1 MMDMGTQIP
10 RLRVMEVLGRNQLLL
25 SNQIGQD
32 IDGGGALME
41 HFLQGSAALR
51 P

>member
-1 MMDMGTQIP
+1 MDMGTRIP

-25 SNQIGQD
+25 SNQIGCQD
-32 IDGGGALME
+32 INGGGALME